1 MERRDVFRI
10 LAATATAAAAA
21 PLEAADRAPKFFS
34 KEEYE
39 LLDKATEIILP
50 ADEEGGGAHDAGVPL
65 YIDTV
70 VSYADAPTK
79 EMWKRCLTVL
89 AGESDLSAALKKLTE
104 GETAPRSEMETFFVR
119 LKALTIESYFQSPIG
134 YKYAGYRGDSHT
146 FTFPGCTHPEHKK
159 A

>member
-1 MERRDVFRI
+1 MSIDRRDVFRV
-10 LAATATAAAAA
+10 LAATAAV
-21 PLEAADRAPKFFS
+21 PHLPAADRAPKFFS
-34 KEEYE
+34 KDEYE

-50 ADEEGGGAHDAGVPL
+50 ADSEGGGAHDAGVAL

-70 VSYADAPTK
+70 LNYADAATK
-79 EMWKRCLTVL
+79 AMWKRSLKTL
-89 AGESDLSAALKKLTE
+89 AGESDLAAALKKLTE
-104 GETAPRSEMETFFVR
+104 GETSPRTEMETFFVR

>member
-1 MERRDVFRI
+1 MSIERRDVFRI
-10 LAATATAAAAA
+10 LAASAAA
-21 PLEAADRAPKFFS
+21 PQVEAADRVPKFFS

-39 LLDKATEIILP
+39 LVDKATEIILP
-50 ADEEGGGAHDAGVPL
+50 ADDEGGGAHDAGVAI

-70 VSYADAPTK
+70 VNYADAPTK
-79 EMWKRCLTVL
+79 AMWKRSLNAL
-89 AGESDLSAALKKLTE
+89 GGESDLAAALKKLTE
-104 GETAPRSEMETFFVR
+104 GETAPRTEMETFFVR
-119 LKALTIESYFQSPIG
+119 LKALTIESYFQSPVG

>member
-10 LAATATAAAAA
+10 LAATAAATQI
-21 PLEAADRAPKFFS
+21 EAADRAPKFFS

-39 LLDKATEIILP
+39 LVDKATEIILP
-50 ADEEGGGAHDAGVPL
+50 ADEEGGGAHDAGVAK

-70 VSYADAPTK
+70 VNYADDATK
-79 EMWKRCLTVL
+79 AMWKRSLTAL

-104 GETAPRSEMETFFVR
+104 GETAPRTEMETFFVR
-119 LKALTIESYFQSPIG
+119 LKALTIESYFQSPVG
-134 YKYAGYRGDSHT
+134 YKYAGYKGDSHT